1 MFNWPQHFIRFL
13 RAPVRATRELVEAR
27 ATLIESALGALLAQ
41 LLFALYIEWPY
52 VAARASRP
60 AAWFGFVAEA
70 VASLLFVA
78 LIMFP
83 SLIFV
88 ANLLDRHRNF
98 SDMLRQEYAVVA
110 TAMFYAWAAAH
121 VVALALAVVAR
132 TTGYEALVIAQT
144 AASIEQWRRAY
155 PDLAAIQDARLF
167 AQGFGRILFFLPFC
181 AWSLAAVRAS
191 FRVSW
196 VRAAFIFVGGG
207 LIALLVWPALFPA
220 LAFVATSPFLLLLIL
235 FLLIS
240 WGRELIRRENDR
252 ARFRRTLEAA
262 TLNPADASAHYNLGL
277 IYLERGEIEEA
288 QRRFEQATTIDP
300 EEIDAHYQLGRIARL
315 QNRLPEAIGHF
326 EQVVARDP
334 EHAQHE
340 VWREIGATY
349 LAAGQFADAREMLAR
364 FLARR
369 ENDPEGLYLM
379 GRALFGLGR
388 RREAFECMRACI
400 RAVESAPAYKHRTER
415 RWMAEAKQFLRSQS

>member
-1 MFNWPQHFIRFL
+1 MFNWLQHFTRFL
-13 RAPVRATRELVEAR
+13 RAPVRATRELAEAR
-27 ATLIESALGALLAQ
+27 VTLMESALGALLAQ
-41 LLFALYIEWPY
+41 LLFSLYIEWPY
-52 VAARASRP
+52 MAARVNHP
-60 AAWFGFVAEA
+60 AAWFGLFAVT

-78 LIMFP
+78 LVMFP
-83 SLIFV
+83 AQIFV
-88 ANLLDRHRNF
+88 ANLLDRHRSF
-98 SDMLRQEYAVVA
+98 SDMLRQEYATVA
-110 TAMFYAWAAAH
+110 VAIFYAWAAAH
-121 VVALALAVVAR
+121 VVALPLAALARA
-132 TTGYEALVIAQT
+132 TGYEAMVIAQT
-144 AASIEQWRRAY
+144 VASVEQWRRAY
-155 PDLAAIQDARLF
+155 PDIAVVQDARLF
-167 AQGFGRILFFLPFC
+167 AQSFGRILFFVPFC
-181 AWSLAAVRAS
+181 AWALAAVRAA

-196 VRAAFIFVGGG
+196 GRAAFIFAGGG
-207 LIALLVWPALFPA
+207 LIALFVWPALFPV
-220 LAFVATSPFLLLLIL
+220 LAFVTASPLLLLLVL
-235 FLLIS
+235 FLLVG
-240 WGRELIRRENDR
+240 WGRELIRRENER

-277 IYLERGEIEEA
+277 IHLERGEIEEA
-288 QRRFEQATTIDP
+288 RRRFAQATAIDP

-326 EQVVARDP
+326 EQVVARNP

-388 RREAFECMRACI
+388 RREALDCMRACI
-400 RAVESAPAYKHRTER
+400 RAVESAPAYKHRTEK